1 MVTMTSRK
9 NHFFMKSLVTS
20 YVVSL
25 FYPDLV
31 PRILSLSEL
40 ENPGN
45 EFTFTSCKVSAND
58 LDLVPKRIGHS
69 NLLSSECMNA
79 VCLIN

>member
-1 MVTMTSRK
+1 MWIASITPTS
-9 NHFFMKSLVTS
+9 FPGF
-20 YVVSL
+20 
-25 FYPDLV
+25 
-31 PRILSLSEL
+31 SLSER

-45 EFTFTSCKVSAND
+45 EFTLFVRVPLKVSAND
-58 LDLVPKRIGHS
+58 LDLVPKKVVHS